1 MIRLLL
7 VLLVVAGAVYFLVLN
22 KGEEAG
28 RVDVEY
34 KENVQQI
41 DDMEKQMLQ
50 NAQDQQKKA
59 DAMSQ

>member
-34 KENVQQI
+34 KETVKQI
-41 DDMEKQMLQ
+41 DDMEKKMLQ
-50 NAQDQQKKA
+50 DAEDLQKKA